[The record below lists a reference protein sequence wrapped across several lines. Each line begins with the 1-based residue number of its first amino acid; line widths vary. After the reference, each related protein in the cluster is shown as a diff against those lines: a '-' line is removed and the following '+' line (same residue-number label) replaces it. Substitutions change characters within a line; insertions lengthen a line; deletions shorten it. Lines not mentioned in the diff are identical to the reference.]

1 MDAKRYSLFWFNEK
15 ICINGILFYLDERK
29 RKERKEKGRNEVL
42 WAHIVALRMG
52 TVVEMSYE

>member
-42 WAHIVALRMG
+42 VGAHCGAKNGDSSRDEL
-52 TVVEMSYE
+52 